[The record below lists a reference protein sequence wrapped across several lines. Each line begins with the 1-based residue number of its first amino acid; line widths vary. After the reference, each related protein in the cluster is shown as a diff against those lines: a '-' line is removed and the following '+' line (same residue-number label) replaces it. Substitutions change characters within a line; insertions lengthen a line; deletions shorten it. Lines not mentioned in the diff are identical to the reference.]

1 MSIIKLRAAIKKGDT
16 EAVVSAFN
24 EMTGEELTWASL
36 EVAPTPKKRGR
47 PKKTTKG
54 VVKPAVRQTKTITP
68 KKAVKK
74 PVTTNLFVD
83 DLTEEREFLQDK
95 KKKKPRPRYNS
106 DRPKFEP
113 VAVKCDACGVTEKVS
128 PILADRSVGGD
139 YHYYCNKCAGKR

>member
-36 EVAPTPKKRGR
+36 EVEPTTKKRGR

-54 VVKPAVRQTKTITP
+54 VVKPAERRTKANTP
-68 KKAVKK
+68 KKVVKK
-74 PVTTNLFVD
+74 PVITNGFFD
-83 DLTEEREFLQDK
+83 DLTEERQYLQG
-95 KKKKPRPRYNS
+95 KKKPRPRYNS
-106 DRPKFEP
+106 ERPKFEP
-113 VAVKCDACGVTEKVS
+113 VAVKCDACGATEKVS